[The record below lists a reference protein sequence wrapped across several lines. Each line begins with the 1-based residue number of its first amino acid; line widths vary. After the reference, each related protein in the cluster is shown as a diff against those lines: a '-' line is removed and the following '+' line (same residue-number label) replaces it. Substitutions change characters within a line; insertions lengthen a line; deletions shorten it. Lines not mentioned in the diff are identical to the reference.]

1 MSVSTEILIICLA
14 VGLLTY
20 LLRVGGYLVMSVA
33 PPGRFLRAWMES
45 IPGAVFVAMIAPA
58 AMSGRIPEIVGLA
71 ITVAIAWKL
80 RNDFAAM
87 LLGVASV
94 AGLRAL
100 GL

>member
-58 AMSGRIPEIVGLA
+58 AMSGRIPEIVGLS

-80 RNDFAAM
+80 RNDFLAM